1 MGNVSRERRRR
12 LQTMKSASEGPGSGR
27 SGVYRTH
34 SPFDLYAAELRR
46 RDILVMLVGSQQT
59 GWHVDRCAL
68 DGVTLQLETEGARNV
83 WIGVMPDDMV
93 GFRLQKSAGSE
104 PARANGCALAQG
116 DIVVL
121 PPGASFILSSGGASE
136 WISVFLKLGGS
147 RASGA
152 PVFGSANVPLGEDV
166 SIVSMAPVS
175 VARFVELASCV
186 RQSADQAEASRTL
199 SVAELKRSLID
210 MLAPA
215 MAARG
220 HEPPRS
226 MDRRLAGSKQIALS
240 ALAFIHVRSKVYPT
254 VQSLCEASGT
264 TERTL
269 RRAFHAFFAMG
280 PANFLK
286 VYRLN
291 QVRRTMLS
299 EASVS
304 LTVARLLAS
313 CSVSEFGRFAGE
325 YRALFGELPSQTRKK
340 NFSP

>member
-1 MGNVSRERRRR
+1 
-12 LQTMKSASEGPGSGR
+12 MKTLSDHTRNEC
-27 SGVYRTH
+27 SGVDRTH
-34 SPFDLYAAELRR
+34 SPFDLYAAEQRR
-46 RDILVMLVGSQQT
+46 REILVMLVGSQQT
-59 GWHVDRCAL
+59 GWRVDRCAL
-68 DGVTLQLETEGARNV
+68 DGMTLQLETEADRNV
-83 WIGVMPDDMV
+83 WIGAMPDDMV

-104 PARANGCALAQG
+104 PARANGRAVGQG

-121 PPGASFILSSGGASE
+121 PPGACFILSSAGASE

-147 RASGA
+147 QAFGA
-152 PVFGSANVPLGEDV
+152 PVFGSANVPLGGDV
-166 SIVSMAPVS
+166 SVVSMTPVG
-175 VARFVELASCV
+175 VARFVDVASRV
-186 RQSADQAEASRTL
+186 RESADEAEGSRRS
-199 SVAELKRSLID
+199 SVAELVRSLID
-210 MLAPA
+210 LLAAA

-220 HEPPRS
+220 HEPSRS
-226 MDRRLAGSKQIALS
+226 TDRRSAGSKQIALR
-240 ALAFIHVRSKVYPT
+240 ALALLGIRGKVYPT
-254 VQSLCEASGT
+254 VQSLCEAIGT

-291 QVRRTMLS
+291 HVRRTMLS

-325 YRALFGELPSQTRKK
+325 YKALFGELPSQTRNK